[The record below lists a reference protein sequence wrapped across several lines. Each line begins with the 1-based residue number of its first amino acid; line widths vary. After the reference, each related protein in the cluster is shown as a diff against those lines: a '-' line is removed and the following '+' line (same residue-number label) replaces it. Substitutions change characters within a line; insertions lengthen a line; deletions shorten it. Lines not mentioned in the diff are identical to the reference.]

1 MVFGKATIC
10 IVFLLCLLVST
21 ALGRNGEVCF
31 PFGSP
36 DIPTVRPNPAQ
47 GRPGKVGPPGI
58 PGQKGQRGE
67 IGIPGQCAC
76 NPSEIEELRSEL
88 GG

>member
-1 MVFGKATIC
+1 MVFQKMTTS
-10 IVFLLCLLVST
+10 IVFILCLLVST

-31 PFGSP
+31 PFGSA
-36 DIPTVRPNPAQ
+36 DIPTVQPNPAQ

-76 NPSEIEELRSEL
+76 NPSKIEELRSEL